1 MTKEWL
7 SNNSDSTAMTKPM
20 DVVNVLPICPL
31 PRSSTNKMVKTAHN
45 PTIETNEYPIISADI
60 DKQTKEIHG
69 ISKINGF
76 CCFSVFNI
84 FVKPTRNNN
93 ENGIVK

>member
-1 MTKEWL
+1 MTKEML

-31 PRSSTNKMVKTAHN
+31 PRSSTNKMVKTALS
-45 PTIETNEYPIISADI
+45 PIIETNEYPIIRPDI

-69 ISKINGF
+69 NSKM
-76 CCFSVFNI
+76 
-84 FVKPTRNNN
+84 
-93 ENGIVK
+93 